1 VPSEPPGDEQFQC
14 EWIYLDGG
22 VFVTLFGEL
31 DTASAPGLRDCLAH
45 LVDEGATRLEV
56 DVSEL
61 AFVDSTGLTVMMEQ
75 WHRLQAMG
83 GSLALLS
90 PSPPVLRMLEITG
103 LATLLLRPEPAGLFD
118 DRPLARTTGSPCTP
132 PTGTSERDD
141 SATRLR
147 SAGDS

>member
-1 VPSEPPGDEQFQC
+1 MSSEPPGHEQFQC

-31 DTASAPGLRDCLAH
+31 DTASAPILRDCLDH
-45 LVDEGATRLEV
+45 LVNEGVTRLEV

-61 AFVDSTGLTVMMEQ
+61 AFIDSTGLTVMMEQ

-103 LATLLLRPEPAGLFD
+103 LAPLLLKPEPDGLFD
-118 DRPLARTTGSPCTP
+118 DRHVTPHKRVTMHSSDGDIRT
-132 PTGTSERDD
+132 R
-141 SATRLR
+141 
-147 SAGDS
+147 